1 MFVKIFQV
9 SADEEMVNKVNF
21 STQNLFQICA
31 CMIITCTAKHFEV
44 ATVCTYSR
52 ANTLLGQ
59 SERAYYLSYFIK
71 YNNKNLIQISVNI
84 TNNNSCKLYSEQ
96 ALGDTLHDILCRSH
110 LTPVVQYPS
119 NKSLSNG

>member
-9 SADEEMVNKVNF
+9 SANEEMVNEVNF

-31 CMIITCTAKHFEV
+31 CMVIPCTTKHFEV
-44 ATVCTYSR
+44 TTVFTYSR

-59 SERAYYLSYFIK
+59 SERACYLSYFIEH
-71 YNNKNLIQISVNI
+71 NNKNLIQISVNI

-96 ALGDTLHDILCRSH
+96 SLGDALEDILCCSH
-110 LTPVVQYPS
+110 Q
-119 NKSLSNG
+119 K

>member
-9 SADEEMVNKVNF
+9 SADKEVVNKVNF

-31 CMIITCTAKHFEV
+31 CMIIACTAKHFEV
-44 ATVCTYSR
+44 TTVFTYSC

-59 SERAYYLSYFIK
+59 AEHACYLSYFIE
-71 YNNKNLIQISVNI
+71 YNNKNLIEISGNI

-96 ALGDTLHDILCRSH
+96 S
-110 LTPVVQYPS
+110 
-119 NKSLSNG
+119 